1 MVAVSGRKS
10 NQPEKNDMWKS
21 SVAVATLI
29 SATCLGPAFAQN
41 QPTRSPQAGQ
51 DQRPMSGTNVQNQ
64 TTTNR
69 GADLNFITKRD
80 MNTWRA
86 TELMGKNVY
95 GSNNEDIGE
104 IGDILLN
111 KDGRIVG
118 VVLDVGGFLGLG
130 ETNVA
135 VPMHALQFQ
144 DNVGN
149 TTGTGLS
156 GTAQRDTTTGQGNTT
171 AARATAQDGPDR
183 ILLIVTKEQLES
195 APKFKDDSQTMGT
208 NNNNNAP
215 SSTRK

>member
-1 MVAVSGRKS
+1 
-10 NQPEKNDMWKS
+10 MWKS
-21 SVAVATLI
+21 SVAVAALI
-29 SATCLGPAFAQN
+29 SATSLGPAFAQN
-41 QPTRSPQAGQ
+41 QPTRSPQVGQ
-51 DQRPMSGTNVQNQ
+51 DQRPTSGTNVQNQ
-64 TTTNR
+64 TTNL

-135 VPMHALQFQ
+135 VPMRALQFQ
-144 DNVGN
+144 DNASN
-149 TTGTGLS
+149 TTGTGMS
-156 GTAQRDTTTGQGNTT
+156 GTTRDNTAVGRDTTTGQRNTT
-171 AARATAQDGPDR
+171 AARSTAQDGPDR

-208 NNNNNAP
+208 NNSDNTP